1 MHFALFS
8 HHTKIK
14 DVRKFIYKILIMK
27 NIIIRIIFFVLL
39 TFIVNVQVPG
49 YITVNSFFV
58 NNIVNSITYLLYQ
71 LLYPIKITRFQKIA
85 TL

>member
-8 HHTKIK
+8 HNTKIK

-71 LLYPIKITRFQKIA
+71 LLYPIKITRFQKIV